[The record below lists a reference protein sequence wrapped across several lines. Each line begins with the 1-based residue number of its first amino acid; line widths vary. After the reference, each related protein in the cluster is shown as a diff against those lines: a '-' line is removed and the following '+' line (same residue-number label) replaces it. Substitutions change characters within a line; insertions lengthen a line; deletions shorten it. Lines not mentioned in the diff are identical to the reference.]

1 METIV
6 NNFDSF
12 EFQKRRITECHYR
25 AMQIKLNIKNNLL
38 KQKLREILRTLED
51 GILEIEDTG
60 ILIGKKYWR
69 KLSNATDSLQVYED

>member
-1 METIV
+1 
-6 NNFDSF
+6 
-12 EFQKRRITECHYR
+12 
-25 AMQIKLNIKNNLL
+25 MQIKLNIKNNLL